1 MGWGPCSFLAIHLH
15 PNSQPTPQGLVPPWT
30 LGILL
35 LAFHLCVCVCVR
47 VCVCVCESLEGCVAT
62 QSLSLPPSV
71 SVYLCVFLKSW
82 VWHSMYKFTSVAPR
96 ANPGGN
102 RGFGGRSMRE
112 LEELHP
118 SR

>member
-1 MGWGPCSFLAIHLH
+1 M
-15 PNSQPTPQGLVPPWT
+15 
-30 LGILL
+30 
-35 LAFHLCVCVCVR
+35 
-47 VCVCVCESLEGCVAT
+47 AT

>member
-47 VCVCVCESLEGCVAT
+47 VCVCVNLLRAVWPRSLC
-62 QSLSLPPSV
+62 LCLPV
-71 SVYLCVFLKSW
+71 CLCICACFLKAGCGTACTSLR
-82 VWHSMYKFTSVAPR
+82 VWPLGPTQEVTGDLGA
-96 ANPGGN
+96 AA
-102 RGFGGRSMRE
+102 
-112 LEELHP
+112 
-118 SR
+118 